1 MSKEQIA
8 RNRYWNFRQLI
19 KAAGGNNATA
29 RILGKND
36 SFVTAYGGKTPTRN
50 IGDRAGANE
59 IADRMTLQASSCVV
73 SPSPDDVVKI
83 KN

>member
-1 MSKEQIA
+1 MLKEKIA

-36 SFVTAYGGKTPTRN
+36 NFVIHLVVKGGF
-50 IGDRAGANE
+50 
-59 IADRMTLQASSCVV
+59 LSV
-73 SPSPDDVVKI
+73 SPMTEAPLFVRSALLTAPAPTKSLTA
-83 KN
+83 

>member
-36 SFVTAYGGKTPTRN
+36 SFVTAYGSKTPTRN
-50 IGDRAGANE
+50 IGDRAAAMIEAAFHAAPG
-59 IADRMTLQASSCVV
+59 
-73 SPSPDDVVKI
+73 
-83 KN
+83 